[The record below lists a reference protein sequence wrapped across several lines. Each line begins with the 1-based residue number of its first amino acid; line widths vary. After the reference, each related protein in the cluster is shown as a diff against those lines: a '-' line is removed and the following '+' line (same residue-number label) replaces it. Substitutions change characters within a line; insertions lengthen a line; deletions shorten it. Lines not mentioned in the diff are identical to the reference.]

1 MKLNEKKLKLLDTIL
16 RAVIAGSLLPRET
29 AQTERNHNGNMLFNA
44 WQLIIRLVAPFLL
57 ALLFLYNL

>member
-1 MKLNEKKLKLLDTIL
+1 
-16 RAVIAGSLLPRET
+16 VIAGSLLPRET